1 MGIIPGTNTVQSTMV
16 LLVTQSVLTL
26 VGGETSVV
34 CNDKL
39 RRVVESS
46 RIEDVPSEASGPRL

>member
-1 MGIIPGTNTVQSTMV
+1 MGIIPGTNTVQSTIV

-39 RRVVESS
+39 RLVVESS

>member
-1 MGIIPGTNTVQSTMV
+1 MGISPGTNTVQSTIV

-34 CNDKL
+34 CNDQL
-39 RRVVESS
+39 RRVV
-46 RIEDVPSEASGPRL
+46 